1 MLEQGEI
8 RNLEATTNY
17 ILRSILEPNALL
29 ADGYPENLMPPIG
42 AILTEAQ
49 IESLMNYIVKAS
61 KNPLIVTT
69 SFDPT

>member
-8 RNLEATTNY
+8 RNVDFATIC
-17 ILRSILEPNALL
+17 ILQSILETNALL
-29 ADGYPENLMPPIG
+29 TDGYPENLMPPIG

-49 IESLMNYIVKAS
+49 IESLVNYIVKAS